1 MTSDPTTAATDDT
14 SEPDSTPSESTSDS
28 STTSSSTSST
38 TSSTAPSTTAGPSTT
53 LSIDQRAAI
62 NVKVLNGGA
71 NTGAAGDVTAA
82 VRYAGFTAQ
91 GPADASP
98 QVGATT
104 VLYGPGQQGAAT
116 AVNAF
121 VGALPANVVEGG
133 PADANWARYGST
145 VDVLVVLGP
154 GPAEPVTCTGPIRR
168 RRALEPIDYVRAL
181 IRRWPIIVIGALIGA
196 AFAFVGT
203 DPKPEPVTSTY
214 TAAHT
219 VLASVSELSQQSL
232 QGTTSFAQIPS
243 SPRRARCPRRS
254 LRNWTTT
261 DHRRPSPRK

>member
-1 MTSDPTTAATDDT
+1 MGVGEVVGGVALVGLAVLIGLAITDNDEPDTLTETESTIVDSAATTTAAATTTSVETTAPEVTSDPTTAATNDT

-38 TSSTAPSTTAGPSTT
+38 TSLTAPSTTAGTSTT

-133 PADANWARYGST
+133 PADANWARYAST

-154 GPAEPVTCTGPIRR
+154 
-168 RRALEPIDYVRAL
+168 
-181 IRRWPIIVIGALIGA
+181 
-196 AFAFVGT
+196 
-203 DPKPEPVTSTY
+203 
-214 TAAHT
+214 
-219 VLASVSELSQQSL
+219 
-232 QGTTSFAQIPS
+232 
-243 SPRRARCPRRS
+243 
-254 LRNWTTT
+254 
-261 DHRRPSPRK
+261 RPG